1 MAGMGQTAA
10 ITITLAGQEWRFV
23 AQAQSQAQAPETV
36 LQAADRAGI
45 RLPSSCR
52 NGTCRTCIC
61 LSTSGTVRYK
71 REGYILPCVA
81 IAETDLV
88 IQAPAAGRLP
98 APPHTGA

>member
-1 MAGMGQTAA
+1 MGHTV
-10 ITITLAGQEWRFV
+10 TLAGQGWTFDAE
-23 AQAQSQAQAPETV
+23 APETV

-61 LSTSGTVRYK
+61 QSTSGAVRYKIDWPGLSPDEK

-81 IAETDLV
+81 IAETDLT
-88 IQAPAAGRLP
+88 ILAPAAGKLP
-98 APPHTGA
+98 VPPRTGA

>member
-1 MAGMGQTAA
+1 MTGAVRV
-10 ITITLAGQEWRFV
+10 TLARQGWAFD
-23 AQAQSQAQAPETV
+23 AQAPATV
-36 LQAADRAGI
+36 LQSAERAGV

-61 LSTSGTVRYK
+61 LSTSGTVRYLIEWPGLSLDEK

-88 IQAPAAGRLP
+88 IEAPAASRI
-98 APPHTGA
+98 A